1 MRGKAGFLTDIDKGG
16 KGYDKG
22 QDEANKDIALLR
34 SLFVAMPSVQEILN
48 SSHSE

>member
-22 QDEANKDIALLR
+22 QDEANKDVALLR
-34 SLFVAMPSVQEILN
+34 ELFSIMPPVQEILD